1 MTGSEKCS
9 WQRQA
14 SPIAQA
20 LCTSYGSEGAGQLT
34 WRLPSALAA
43 RAQLGSRDSLGICP
57 VQKLAS
63 TSRSTRLGICPVPQA
78 VPNYRWT
85 IVRNGRRTRSCS

>member
-1 MTGSEKCS
+1 MQLAEAGLADRSGSLH
-9 WQRQA
+9 QLR
-14 SPIAQA
+14 
-20 LCTSYGSEGAGQLT
+20 LRGDGQLT

-63 TSRSTRLGICPVPQA
+63 ASKSTRLGICPVPQA